1 MKQIAD
7 FLKSFREKKGLT
19 EDFIVKKTTLTKT
32 VIHLIE
38 TGDFK
43 SIGAEFY
50 IKSFLRQ
57 YCIVIGLTEEETEEI
72 IAKVINSL
80 KEKNKT
86 IPLSNQQ
93 TKKNPFKY
101 VFMFVVILLFGFLMF
116 KSCSLQRKYN
126 KREVEIKSVL
136 SSDNKIKKTQTDNN
150 NKEPVDKLKKDKVKE
165 LKINDNNKITTKG
178 DKIPDYNA
186 KSKQQIRPLESE
198 NNMKVDATADIE
210 KNHKKIKVD
219 FKAKCMCWVNIV
231 FNNKVLKDFIL
242 KPDENYSVEIPE
254 GSLLTV
260 GDANCVEV
268 FFNGK
273 KIELGEQ
280 KVVRNIQ
287 VE

>member
-19 EDFIVKKTTLTKT
+19 EDFILKNTTLTKT

-38 TGDFK
+38 SGDFK

-57 YCIVIGLTEEETEEI
+57 YCIVIGLTDEETEEI

-80 KEKNKT
+80 KEKNET

-101 VFMFVVILLFGFLMF
+101 VFIFVVIILFAFLTY
-116 KSCSLQRKYN
+116 KSCFLQKKYN
-126 KREVEIKSVL
+126 KKEVKFKSVI
-136 SSDNKIKKTQTDNN
+136 SADNKIKKTQTDSN

-165 LKINDNNKITTKG
+165 LKIDENIKIAANS
-178 DKIPDYNA
+178 DKVAD
-186 KSKQQIRPLESE
+186 SDHRGKQQTSTLEPDSNIKGNAIANSE
-198 NNMKVDATADIE
+198 NNY
-210 KNHKKIKVD
+210 KKIKVD

-242 KPDENYSVEIPE
+242 KSNENYSVEIPE
-254 GSLLTV
+254 GSLITV
-260 GDANCVEV
+260 GDANCIEV

-280 KVVRNIQ
+280 KVVRNIR